1 MAIQHNVNTRSSART
16 MMYDKPIY
24 SLMIKRV
31 LDIVI
36 SLILIILCL
45 PLFLIISYRIYT
57 REGKPVFYREVR
69 MGKHNQPFIMRTFR
83 TKTVPSQVIR
93 SLPPL
98 PVPDAWENG
107 VPSKFTLKSNSYT
120 TITPTGEFLLKFKL
134 HKLPLLFHVLKGDMS
149 LVGPQAELIEV
160 AKYYN
165 EHQNKRLEL
174 KPGITGYAQIHN
186 LYNDNHR
193 QKVLYDLY
201 YIRNYSLRFD
211 LKILFQS
218 IKKLI

>member
-1 MAIQHNVNTRSSART
+1 
-16 MMYDKPIY
+16 
-24 SLMIKRV
+24 
-31 LDIVI
+31 
-36 SLILIILCL
+36 
-45 PLFLIISYRIYT
+45 
-57 REGKPVFYREVR
+57 

-98 PVPDAWENG
+98 PVPDAWKNG

-211 LKILFQS
+211 VKNIFQS